1 MKIIIKES
9 QYKYLVEQT
18 NPSVTAPVTPTT
30 PAAPLS
36 PQQIRDNQKEVLKKK
51 REEEIRLK
59 QEARDKRA
67 AENEARLAPIRAA
80 TQKRVDNWILSN
92 PGKTEKDYWKLQK
105 ANQGGGFDT
114 GGGDGG
120 GSGLGRFLSPCKGGR
135 CPGLNTGS

>member
-1 MKIIIKES
+1 MKIRINES

-18 NPSVTAPVTPTT
+18 NPPVTTPVT

-36 PQQIRDNQKEVLKKK
+36 PQQIKDNQREALKKK
-51 REEEIRLK
+51 REEDIRLK

-80 TQKRVDNWILSN
+80 TQKRIENWILSH
-92 PGKTEKDYWKLQK
+92 PGKTEKDYWKWQESM
-105 ANQGGGFDT
+105 GGSYESD
-114 GGGDGG
+114 GGDGG
-120 GSGLGRFLSPCKGGR
+120 GRGLGRFLSPCKGGR